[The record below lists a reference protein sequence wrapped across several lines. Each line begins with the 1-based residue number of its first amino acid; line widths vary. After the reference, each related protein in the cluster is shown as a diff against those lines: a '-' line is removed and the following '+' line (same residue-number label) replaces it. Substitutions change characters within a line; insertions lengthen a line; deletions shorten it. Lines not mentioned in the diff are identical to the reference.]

1 MFTLN
6 VPPLV
11 WGLTIAG
18 ILAVIA
24 ADLFLIHRNDTREFT
39 TRRAA
44 FWSAVYI
51 GLAVLF
57 GIGVW
62 LFAGGRYA
70 GEYFGGFV
78 TEKSL
83 SVDNLFV
90 FMVILARFA
99 VPKQAQHAVL
109 MAGIV
114 IALVLR
120 GLFIAVGAAAI
131 STFTWVFFVFGAFL
145 LWTAIGLVRGGAEDE
160 EFKENRLLRWA
171 RRVIPASE
179 EYDGSRFVTRA
190 GGRRLM
196 TPMAIVMIAI
206 GSTDVLF
213 ALDSIPA
220 IFGLTTE
227 PYLVFTANAF
237 ALMGLVQLYFLIG
250 GLTDRLVY
258 LAHGL
263 AFILG
268 FIGVKL
274 IFHALHEYG
283 VAWAPDIPIW
293 LSLAVIAGTLAAT
306 TAASLAAGRRPAR
319 SGLREPLREI
329 GADRADAEKGGG
341 EKGGADEP
349 GAVASRADGPDAA
362 ATRGG

>member
-1 MFTLN
+1 MSVT
-6 VPPLV
+6 PWV
-11 WGLTIAG
+11 WALTIAG

-44 FWSAVYI
+44 FWSVVYL

-57 GIGVW
+57 GLGVW
-62 LFAGGRYA
+62 VFAGGRYA

-99 VPKQAQHAVL
+99 VPKQAQHTVL

-114 IALVLR
+114 IALLLR

-145 LWTAIGLVRGGAEDE
+145 IWTAFGLVRGGGEEE
-160 EFKENRLLRWA
+160 EFEENVLLRWA
-171 RRVIPASE
+171 RRVLPTSD
-179 EYDGSRFVTRA
+179 EYDGSRFVARRD
-190 GGRRLM
+190 GRRLL
-196 TPMAIVMIAI
+196 TPMAVVMIAI

-237 ALMGLVQLYFLIG
+237 ALMGLVQLYFLLG

-258 LAHGL
+258 LGHGL

-268 FIGVKL
+268 FIGLKL

-283 VAWAPDIPIW
+283 AAWAPEIPIW

-306 TAASLAAGRRPAR
+306 TVASLAAGRRA
-319 SGLREPLREI
+319 SAKGMHEPLHEIEVDEAGAPAARE
-329 GADRADAEKGGG
+329 G
-341 EKGGADEP
+341 
-349 GAVASRADGPDAA
+349 
-362 ATRGG
+362 

>member
-1 MFTLN
+1 MS
-6 VPPLV
+6 VSPLV
-11 WGLTIAG
+11 WGLTIAA

-57 GIGVW
+57 GVGVW

-99 VPKQAQHAVL
+99 VPKHAQHTVL

-114 IALVLR
+114 IALLLR

-131 STFTWVFFVFGAFL
+131 STFTWVFFIFGAFL
-145 LWTAIGLVRGGAEDE
+145 IWTAIGLVRGGDED
-160 EFKENRLLRWA
+160 EFKENALLRWA
-171 RRVIPASE
+171 KRIIPTAE
-179 EYDGSRFVTRA
+179 EYDGSRFTTKR
-190 GGRRLM
+190 GGRRLF
-196 TPMAIVMIAI
+196 TPLAIVMIAI

-237 ALMGLVQLYFLIG
+237 ALMGLVQLYFLLG

-258 LAHGL
+258 LGHGL

-274 IFHALHEYG
+274 VLHALHEYG
-283 VAWAPDIPIW
+283 VSWAPDIPIW
-293 LSLAVIAGTLAAT
+293 VSLAVIAGTLVAT
-306 TAASLAAGRRPAR
+306 TVASLAAGGRAPAA
-319 SGLREPLREI
+319 
-329 GADRADAEKGGG
+329 GASTSNEAVDAADA
-341 EKGGADEP
+341 
-349 GAVASRADGPDAA
+349 DAA
-362 ATRGG
+362 ATRDA

>member
-1 MFTLN
+1 MS
-6 VPPLV
+6 VSPLV
-11 WGLTIAG
+11 WGLTIAA
-18 ILAVIA
+18 ILAIIA

-44 FWSAVYI
+44 FWSVVYI

-57 GIGVW
+57 GLGVW
-62 LFAGGRYA
+62 AFSGGEHA
-70 GEYFGGFV
+70 AQYFGGFV
-78 TEKSL
+78 MEKSL

-99 VPKQAQHAVL
+99 VPKHAQHTVL

-120 GLFIAVGAAAI
+120 GAFIAVGAAAI
-131 STFTWVFFVFGAFL
+131 ATFTWVFFLFGAFL
-145 LWTAIGLVRGGAEDE
+145 IWTAIGLVRGGDED
-160 EFKENRLLRWA
+160 EFKENALLRWA
-171 RRVIPASE
+171 KRVIPTSD
-179 EYDGSRFVTRA
+179 EYDGSRFLTRRN
-190 GGRRLM
+190 GRRLI

-237 ALMGLVQLYFLIG
+237 ALMGLVQLYFLLG
-250 GLTDRLVY
+250 GLADRLVY
-258 LAHGL
+258 LGHGL

-274 IFHALHEYG
+274 ILHALHEYG
-283 VAWAPDIPIW
+283 VGWAPDIPIW
-293 LSLAVIAGTLAAT
+293 LSLAVIAGTLTAT
-306 TAASLAAGRRPAR
+306 AVASLTAGRRP
-319 SGLREPLREI
+319 SREPLPKAEPAA
-329 GADRADAEKGGG
+329 GAES
-341 EKGGADEP
+341 P
-349 GAVASRADGPDAA
+349 
-362 ATRGG
+362 ATREG

>member
-1 MFTLN
+1 MH
-6 VPPLV
+6 VAPWV
-11 WGLTIAG
+11 WALTIVG
-18 ILAVIA
+18 ILAVILT
-24 ADLFLIHRNDTREFT
+24 DLLVIHRNDTREFT

-51 GLAVLF
+51 GLAVAF
-57 GIGVW
+57 GLGVW
-62 LFAGGRYA
+62 IFWDGTHAA
-70 GEYFGGFV
+70 QYFGGFV

-99 VPKQAQHAVL
+99 VPKHAQHTVL

-120 GLFIAVGAAAI
+120 GVFIAVGAAAL
-131 STFTWVFFVFGAFL
+131 STFTWVFFLFGAFL
-145 LWTAIGLVRGGAEDE
+145 IWTAIGLVRHGDEDA
-160 EFKENRLLRWA
+160 EFKENFLLRWVKRA
-171 RRVIPASE
+171 VPTTEDYQGNKAVVRR
-179 EYDGSRFVTRA
+179 
-190 GGRRLM
+190 GGKLVA
-196 TPMAIVMIAI
+196 TPLLIVMIAI

-237 ALMGLVQLYFLIG
+237 ALMGLVQLYFLLD

-258 LAHGL
+258 LGHGL

-283 VAWAPDIPIW
+283 AHWAPDISTW
-293 LSLAVIAGTLAAT
+293 LSLAVIAGTLVAT
-306 TAASLAAGRRPAR
+306 TAASLASSKNPAR
-319 SGLREPLREI
+319 VPVP
-329 GADRADAEKGGG
+329 AAG
-341 EKGGADEP
+341 EDESA
-349 GAVASRADGPDAA
+349 GERA
-362 ATRGG
+362 ATGERRD

>member
-1 MFTLN
+1 MHVSPWVWALTL
-6 VPPLV
+6 
-11 WGLTIAG
+11 AG

-51 GLAVLF
+51 GLAVAF
-57 GIGVW
+57 GLGVW
-62 LFAGGRYA
+62 AFSGGEHA
-70 GEYFGGFV
+70 AQYFGGFV

-99 VPKQAQHAVL
+99 VPRHAQHTVL

-120 GLFIAVGAAAI
+120 GAFIAVGAAAI
-131 STFTWVFFVFGAFL
+131 ATFTWVFFIFGAFL
-145 LWTAIGLVRGGAEDE
+145 IWTAYGLVRGGDED
-160 EFKENRLLRWA
+160 EFKENALLRA
-171 RRVIPASE
+171 AKRIIPTTD
-179 EYDGSRFVTRA
+179 EYDGTRFLTRGG
-190 GGRRLM
+190 GGRRAV
-196 TPMAIVMIAI
+196 TPLFIVMIAI

-237 ALMGLVQLYFLIG
+237 ALMGLVQLYFLLG

-258 LAHGL
+258 LGHGL

-283 VAWAPDIPIW
+283 VAWAPDVPIW

-306 TAASLAAGRRPAR
+306 TAASLAAGRRNPAR
-319 SGLREPLREI
+319 PAPAAVERS
-329 GADRADAEKGGG
+329 AEAAGGH
-341 EKGGADEP
+341 E
-349 GAVASRADGPDAA
+349 PDAA
-362 ATRGG
+362 PRRG

>member
-1 MFTLN
+1 MS

-11 WGLTIAG
+11 WALTIAG
-18 ILAVIA
+18 ILAIIA

-44 FWSAVYI
+44 FWSTVYI
-51 GLAVLF
+51 GLAALF
-57 GIGVW
+57 GLGVW
-62 LFAGGRYA
+62 AFSGGEHA
-70 GEYFGGFV
+70 AEYFGGFV

-90 FMVILARFA
+90 FMVILTRFA
-99 VPKQAQHAVL
+99 VPKHAQHTVL

-120 GLFIAVGAAAI
+120 GIFIAVGAAAI
-131 STFTWVFFVFGAFL
+131 ATFTWVFFIFGAFL
-145 LWTAIGLVRGGAEDE
+145 IWTAIGLVRGGDED
-160 EFKENRLLRWA
+160 EFKENALLRWA
-171 RRVIPASE
+171 KRVIPTSD
-179 EYDGSRFVTRA
+179 EYDGSRFVTRRS
-190 GGRRLM
+190 GRRLV

-237 ALMGLVQLYFLIG
+237 ALMGLVQLYFLLG

-258 LAHGL
+258 LGHGL

-283 VAWAPDIPIW
+283 VAWAPEVPIW

-306 TAASLAAGRRPAR
+306 TVASLAAGPKR
-319 SGLREPLREI
+319 SGGKPAVTGPAAEP
-329 GADRADAEKGGG
+329 AAETT
-341 EKGGADEP
+341 
-349 GAVASRADGPDAA
+349 RDG
-362 ATRGG
+362 

>member
-1 MFTLN
+1 MS
-6 VPPLV
+6 VSPLV
-11 WGLTIAG
+11 WVLTIAG

-24 ADLFLIHRNDTREFT
+24 ADLFVIHRNDTREFT

-62 LFAGGRYA
+62 AFSGGRYA
-70 GEYFGGFV
+70 AEYFGGFV

-99 VPKQAQHAVL
+99 VPKQAQHTVL

-114 IALVLR
+114 IALLLR
-120 GLFIAVGAAAI
+120 GAFIAVGAAAI
-131 STFTWVFFVFGAFL
+131 STFTWVFFIFGAFL
-145 LWTAIGLVRGGAEDE
+145 VWTAIGLVRGGDED
-160 EFKENRLLRWA
+160 EFKENALLRWA
-171 RRVIPASE
+171 KRVVPTSD
-179 EYDGSRFVTRA
+179 EYHGTRFLARAA
-190 GGRRLM
+190 GGRRML
-196 TPMAIVMIAI
+196 TPLAIVMIAI

-237 ALMGLVQLYFLIG
+237 ALMGLVQLFFLLG

-274 IFHALHEYG
+274 ILHALHEYG
-283 VAWAPDIPIW
+283 VGWAPDIPIW
-293 LSLAVIAGTLAAT
+293 LSLAVIAGTLVAT
-306 TAASLAAGRRPAR
+306 TVASLAAGRRS
-319 SGLREPLREI
+319 SG
-329 GADRADAEKGGG
+329 GAALERADDAGTRAE
-341 EKGGADEP
+341 
-349 GAVASRADGPDAA
+349 
-362 ATRGG
+362 

>member
-1 MFTLN
+1 VWILTL
-6 VPPLV
+6 
-11 WGLTIAG
+11 AG

-24 ADLFLIHRNDTREFT
+24 ADLLVIHRNDTREFT

-57 GIGVW
+57 GLGVW
-62 LFAGGRYA
+62 LFSGGQHA
-70 GEYFGGFV
+70 AQYFGGFV

-90 FMVILARFA
+90 FMVILTRFA
-99 VPKQAQHAVL
+99 VPKHAQHTVL

-120 GLFIAVGAAAI
+120 GAFIAVGAAAI
-131 STFTWVFFVFGAFL
+131 STFTWVFFIFGAFL
-145 LWTAIGLVRGGAEDE
+145 LWTAYGLVRGGDDD
-160 EFKENRLLRWA
+160 EFKENAVLRWA
-171 RRVIPASE
+171 KRVIPTSDD
-179 EYDGSRFVTRA
+179 YDGSRFLTRR
-190 GGRRLM
+190 GGRRMVTPLM
-196 TPMAIVMIAI
+196 IVMIAI

-237 ALMGLVQLYFLIG
+237 ALMGLVQLYFLLG

-258 LAHGL
+258 LGHGL

-283 VAWAPDIPIW
+283 VAWAPDVPIW

-306 TAASLAAGRRPAR
+306 TVASLTVGGRPRGAADQGRDEPA
-319 SGLREPLREI
+319 GQI
-329 GADRADAEKGGG
+329 AGGG
-341 EKGGADEP
+341 AR
-349 GAVASRADGPDAA
+349 ASEGSER
-362 ATRGG
+362 

>member
-1 MFTLN
+1 MS
-6 VPPLV
+6 VSPLV

-24 ADLFLIHRNDTREFT
+24 TDLFLIHRNDTREFT

-44 FWSAVYI
+44 FWSTIYI
-51 GLAVLF
+51 GLAVAF
-57 GIGVW
+57 GVGVW

-99 VPKQAQHAVL
+99 VPKQAQHTVL

-114 IALVLR
+114 IALLLR

-131 STFTWVFFVFGAFL
+131 STFTWVFFLFGAFL
-145 LWTAIGLVRGGAEDE
+145 IWTAIGLVRGDDEDE
-160 EFKENRLLRWA
+160 VNENALLRWA
-171 RRVIPASE
+171 KRVIPTSD
-179 EYDGSRFVTRA
+179 EYDGSRFTTKQ
-190 GGRRLM
+190 GGRRLL

-237 ALMGLVQLYFLIG
+237 ALMGLVQLYFLLG

-283 VAWAPDIPIW
+283 VAWAPEIPIW
-293 LSLAVIAGTLAAT
+293 LSLGVIAGTLVAT
-306 TAASLAAGRRPAR
+306 TVASLAV
-319 SGLREPLREI
+319 
-329 GADRADAEKGGG
+329 GGG
-341 EKGGADEP
+341 KSGKAAEGAPAEA
-349 GAVASRADGPDAA
+349 GAAERDAA
-362 ATRGG
+362 ATRES

>member
-1 MFTLN
+1 MS
-6 VPPLV
+6 VSPLI
-11 WGLTIAG
+11 WSLTIAG

-44 FWSAVYI
+44 FWSGIYI

-62 LFAGGRYA
+62 AFAGGRYA

-90 FMVILARFA
+90 FMVILTRFA
-99 VPKQAQHAVL
+99 VPRHAQHTVL

-131 STFTWVFFVFGAFL
+131 ATFTWVFFIFGAFL
-145 LWTAIGLVRGGAEDE
+145 IWTAIGLVRGGDED
-160 EFKENRLLRWA
+160 EFKENGLLRWA
-171 RRVIPASE
+171 KRVIPTSDD
-179 EYDGSRFVTRA
+179 YDGARFLTRES
-190 GGRRLM
+190 GRRVV

-237 ALMGLVQLYFLIG
+237 ALMGLVQLYFLLG

-274 IFHALHEYG
+274 ILHALHEYG
-283 VAWAPDIPIW
+283 AGWAPEIPIW

-306 TAASLAAGRRPAR
+306 TVASLAVGPKR
-319 SGLREPLREI
+319 SK
-329 GADRADAEKGGG
+329 DAKAAEGS
-341 EKGGADEP
+341 EQ
-349 GAVASRADGPDAA
+349 DAA
-362 ATRGG
+362 AAREG

>member
-1 MFTLN
+1 
-6 VPPLV
+6 LV
-11 WGLTIAG
+11 WALTIAG
-18 ILAVIA
+18 ILAIIA

-44 FWSAVYI
+44 YWSTIYI
-51 GLAVLF
+51 GLAALF
-57 GIGVW
+57 GLGVW
-62 LFAGGRYA
+62 AFSGGRYA
-70 GEYFGGFV
+70 AEYYGGFV

-90 FMVILARFA
+90 FMVILTRFA
-99 VPKQAQHAVL
+99 VPKNAQHTVL

-120 GLFIAVGAAAI
+120 GVFIAVGAAAI
-131 STFTWVFFVFGAFL
+131 ATFTWVFFIFGAFL
-145 LWTAIGLVRGGAEDE
+145 IWTAIGLVRGGDEDE
-160 EFKENRLLRWA
+160 FNENALLRWA
-171 RRVIPASE
+171 KRVIPTSD
-179 EYDGSRFVTRA
+179 EYDGSRFVTRKA
-190 GGRRLM
+190 GRRLV

-237 ALMGLVQLYFLIG
+237 ALMGLVQLYFLLG

-258 LAHGL
+258 LGHGL

-283 VAWAPDIPIW
+283 VTWAPEVPIW

-306 TAASLAAGRRPAR
+306 TVASLAAGPKRAGDRPAVP
-319 SGLREPLREI
+319 EP
-329 GADRADAEKGGG
+329 AAE
-341 EKGGADEP
+341 P
-349 GAVASRADGPDAA
+349 TRDG
-362 ATRGG
+362 

>member
-1 MFTLN
+1 
-6 VPPLV
+6 LV
-11 WGLTIAG
+11 WALTIAG
-18 ILAVIA
+18 ILAIIA

-44 FWSAVYI
+44 YWSTIYI
-51 GLAVLF
+51 GLAALF
-57 GIGVW
+57 GLGVW
-62 LFAGGRYA
+62 AVSGGRYA
-70 GEYFGGFV
+70 AEYYGGFV

-90 FMVILARFA
+90 FMVILTRFA
-99 VPKQAQHAVL
+99 VPKNAQHTVL

-120 GLFIAVGAAAI
+120 GVFIAVGAAAI
-131 STFTWVFFVFGAFL
+131 ATFTWVFFIFGAFL
-145 LWTAIGLVRGGAEDE
+145 IWTAIGLVRGGDEDD
-160 EFKENRLLRWA
+160 FNENALLRWA
-171 RRVIPASE
+171 KRVIPTSE
-179 EYDGSRFVTRA
+179 EYDGSRFVTRKA
-190 GGRRLM
+190 GRRLV

-237 ALMGLVQLYFLIG
+237 ALMGLVQLYFLLG

-258 LAHGL
+258 LGHGL

-283 VAWAPDIPIW
+283 VTWAPEVPIW

-306 TAASLAAGRRPAR
+306 TVASLAAGPKRSGDRPAVQ
-319 SGLREPLREI
+319 EP
-329 GADRADAEKGGG
+329 AAE
-341 EKGGADEP
+341 
-349 GAVASRADGPDAA
+349 
-362 ATRGG
+362 ATRDG

>member
-1 MFTLN
+1 VFVVH
-6 VPPLV
+6 VPFWV
-11 WGLTIAG
+11 WALTVIG

-24 ADLFLIHRNDTREFT
+24 ADLFVIHRGEQREFT
-39 TRRAA
+39 TRRAT

-51 GLAVLF
+51 GLAIAF

-62 LFAGGRYA
+62 VFSGARYA

-90 FMVILARFA
+90 FMVILTRFA
-99 VPKQAQHAVL
+99 VPKHAQHTVL

-120 GLFIAVGAAAI
+120 AVFIAAGAAALHA
-131 STFTWVFFVFGAFL
+131 FTWVFIIFGVFL
-145 LWTAIGLVRGGAEDE
+145 VWTAIGLVRDHGKE
-160 EFKENRLLRWA
+160 ERYEENFLMRWA
-171 RRVIPASE
+171 RRVLPTSDD
-179 EYDGSRFVTRA
+179 YDGDRIVTRVD
-190 GGRRLM
+190 GRRLF
-196 TPMAIVMIAI
+196 TPLFLVIVAI
-206 GSTDVLF
+206 GSTDVMF

-237 ALMGLVQLYFLIG
+237 ALMGLVQLYFLLG
-250 GLTDRLVY
+250 GLAARLVY
-258 LAHGL
+258 LGHGL

-274 IFHALHEYG
+274 VLHALHEYG
-283 VAWAPDIPIW
+283 LSWAPDIPIW
-293 LSLAVIAGTLAAT
+293 LSLSVIAGALVVT
-306 TAASLAAGRRPAR
+306 TVASLAASGR
-319 SGLREPLREI
+319 
-329 GADRADAEKGGG
+329 GGG
-341 EKGGADEP
+341 
-349 GAVASRADGPDAA
+349 AA
-362 ATRGG
+362 APAKADVSET

>member
-1 MFTLN
+1 MS
-6 VPPLV
+6 VSPLV
-11 WGLTIAG
+11 WGATIAV
-18 ILAVIA
+18 ILAIIA

-44 FWSAVYI
+44 FWSVVYI

-57 GIGVW
+57 GLGVW
-62 LFAGGRYA
+62 LFSGGEYA
-70 GEYFGGFV
+70 AQYFGGFV

-99 VPKQAQHAVL
+99 VPKHAQHTVL

-120 GLFIAVGAAAI
+120 GAFIAVGAAAI
-131 STFTWVFFVFGAFL
+131 STFTWVFFIFGAFL
-145 LWTAIGLVRGGAEDE
+145 IWTAIGLVRGGDED
-160 EFKENRLLRWA
+160 EFKENALLRWA
-171 RRVIPASE
+171 KRVIPTSE
-179 EYDGSRFVTRA
+179 EYDGSRFTTRK
-190 GGRRLM
+190 GGRRVV

-237 ALMGLVQLYFLIG
+237 ALMGLVQLYFLLG

-258 LAHGL
+258 LGHGL

-274 IFHALHEYG
+274 VLHALHEYG
-283 VAWAPDIPIW
+283 VGWAPDIPIW
-293 LSLAVIAGTLAAT
+293 LSLAVIAGTLVAT
-306 TAASLAAGRRPAR
+306 TVASLAAGPKR
-319 SGLREPLREI
+319 SGEPL
-329 GADRADAEKGGG
+329 AKAE
-341 EKGGADEP
+341 P
-349 GAVASRADGPDAA
+349 AA
-362 ATRGG
+362 ETETGATREG

>member
-1 MFTLN
+1 MS
-6 VPPLV
+6 VSPLV
-11 WGLTIAG
+11 WGLTIAA
-18 ILAVIA
+18 ILAIIA

-44 FWSAVYI
+44 FWSVVYI
-51 GLAVLF
+51 GLAALF
-57 GIGVW
+57 GLGVW
-62 LFAGGRYA
+62 AFSGGEYA
-70 GEYFGGFV
+70 AQYFGGFV
-78 TEKSL
+78 MEKSL

-99 VPKQAQHAVL
+99 VPKHAQHTVL

-120 GLFIAVGAAAI
+120 GAFIAVGAAAI
-131 STFTWVFFVFGAFL
+131 ATFTWVFFLFGAFL
-145 LWTAIGLVRGGAEDE
+145 IWTAIGLVRGGDED
-160 EFKENRLLRWA
+160 EFKENALLRWA
-171 RRVIPASE
+171 KRVIPTSE
-179 EYDGSRFVTRA
+179 EYDGSRFLTRRN
-190 GGRRLM
+190 GRRLV

-227 PYLVFTANAF
+227 AYLVFTANAF
-237 ALMGLVQLYFLIG
+237 ALMGLVQLYFLLG
-250 GLTDRLVY
+250 GLADRLVY
-258 LAHGL
+258 LGHGL

-274 IFHALHEYG
+274 ILHALHEYG
-283 VAWAPDIPIW
+283 AGWAPDIPIW

-306 TAASLAAGRRPAR
+306 AVASLAAGRRP
-319 SGLREPLREI
+319 SREPLPK
-329 GADRADAEKGGG
+329 AE
-341 EKGGADEP
+341 P
-349 GAVASRADGPDAA
+349 AA
-362 ATRGG
+362 EAETRATREG

>member
-1 MFTLN
+1 MS
-6 VPPLV
+6 VSPLV
-11 WGLTIAG
+11 WGLTIAA
-18 ILAVIA
+18 ILAIIA

-44 FWSAVYI
+44 FWSVVYI
-51 GLAVLF
+51 GLAALF
-57 GIGVW
+57 GLGVW
-62 LFAGGRYA
+62 AFSGGEYA
-70 GEYFGGFV
+70 AQYFGGFV
-78 TEKSL
+78 MEKSL

-99 VPKQAQHAVL
+99 VPKHAQHTVL

-120 GLFIAVGAAAI
+120 GAFIAVGAAAI
-131 STFTWVFFVFGAFL
+131 ATFTWVFFLFGAFL
-145 LWTAIGLVRGGAEDE
+145 IWTAIGLVRGGDED
-160 EFKENRLLRWA
+160 EFKENALLRWA
-171 RRVIPASE
+171 KRVIPTSE
-179 EYDGSRFVTRA
+179 EYDGSRFLTRRN
-190 GGRRLM
+190 GRRLV

-227 PYLVFTANAF
+227 AYLVFTANAF
-237 ALMGLVQLYFLIG
+237 ALMGLVQLYFLLG
-250 GLTDRLVY
+250 GLADRLVY
-258 LAHGL
+258 LGHGL

-274 IFHALHEYG
+274 ILHALHEYG
-283 VAWAPDIPIW
+283 AGWAPDIPIW

-306 TAASLAAGRRPAR
+306 AVASLAAGRRP
-319 SGLREPLREI
+319 SGEPLPK
-329 GADRADAEKGGG
+329 AE
-341 EKGGADEP
+341 P
-349 GAVASRADGPDAA
+349 AA
-362 ATRGG
+362 EAETRATREG

>member
-1 MFTLN
+1 LSVAPWVWILTL
-6 VPPLV
+6 
-11 WGLTIAG
+11 AG
-18 ILAVIA
+18 IFAVIA
-24 ADLFLIHRNDTREFT
+24 ADLLVIHRNDTREFT

-57 GIGVW
+57 GLGVW
-62 LFAGGRYA
+62 AFSGGQHA
-70 GEYFGGFV
+70 AQYFGGFV

-90 FMVILARFA
+90 FMVILTRFA
-99 VPKQAQHAVL
+99 VPRHAQHTVL

-120 GLFIAVGAAAI
+120 GAFIAVGAAAI
-131 STFTWVFFVFGAFL
+131 STFTWVFFIFGAFL
-145 LWTAIGLVRGGAEDE
+145 LWTAYGLVRGGDDDE
-160 EFKENRLLRWA
+160 YKENALLRWA
-171 RRVIPASE
+171 KRVIPTSDD
-179 EYDGSRFVTRA
+179 YDGSRFLTRR
-190 GGRRLM
+190 GGRRMVTPLM
-196 TPMAIVMIAI
+196 IVMIAI

-237 ALMGLVQLYFLIG
+237 ALMGLVQLYFLLG

-258 LAHGL
+258 LGHGL

-283 VAWAPDIPIW
+283 VAWAPDVPIW

-306 TAASLAAGRRPAR
+306 TVASLAVGGRARGAADQGGDEPAGQVEA
-319 SGLREPLREI
+319 G
-329 GADRADAEKGGG
+329 DAE
-341 EKGGADEP
+341 
-349 GAVASRADGPDAA
+349 ASRVSE
-362 ATRGG
+362 R

>member
-1 MFTLN
+1 MSVSPWVWALTL
-6 VPPLV
+6 
-11 WGLTIAG
+11 AG

-44 FWSAVYI
+44 FWSVVYI

-62 LFAGGRYA
+62 AFSS
-70 GEYFGGFV
+70 GEHAAQYFGGFV

-90 FMVILARFA
+90 FMVILTRFA
-99 VPKQAQHAVL
+99 VPKHAQHTVL

-120 GLFIAVGAAAI
+120 GVFIAVGAAAI
-131 STFTWVFFVFGAFL
+131 ATFTWVFFIFGAFL
-145 LWTAIGLVRGGAEDE
+145 IWTAYGLVRGGDEDD
-160 EFKENRLLRWA
+160 FKENALLRWA
-171 RRVIPASE
+171 KRVIPTSE
-179 EYDGSRFVTRA
+179 EYDGGRFLTRRD
-190 GGRRLM
+190 GRRAVTPLM
-196 TPMAIVMIAI
+196 IVMIAI

-237 ALMGLVQLYFLIG
+237 ALMGLVQLYFLLG
-250 GLTDRLVY
+250 GLAERLVY
-258 LAHGL
+258 LGHGL

-274 IFHALHEYG
+274 ILHALHEYG
-283 VAWAPDIPIW
+283 AGWAPEIPIW

-306 TAASLAAGRRPAR
+306 TVASLAAGRRPGGR
-319 SGLREPLREI
+319 SDLRE
-329 GADRADAEKGGG
+329 
-341 EKGGADEP
+341 
-349 GAVASRADGPDAA
+349 DAA
-362 ATRGG
+362 AAEPAAEAPGKLP

>member
-1 MFTLN
+1 MS

-11 WGLTIAG
+11 WAFTIAG
-18 ILAVIA
+18 ILAIIA

-44 FWSAVYI
+44 FWSTVYI
-51 GLAVLF
+51 GLAALF
-57 GIGVW
+57 GLGVW
-62 LFAGGRYA
+62 AFSGGEHA
-70 GEYFGGFV
+70 AEYFGGFV

-90 FMVILARFA
+90 FMVILTRFA
-99 VPKQAQHAVL
+99 VPKHAQHTVL

-120 GLFIAVGAAAI
+120 GIFIAVGAAAI
-131 STFTWVFFVFGAFL
+131 ATFTWVFFIFGAFL
-145 LWTAIGLVRGGAEDE
+145 IWTAIGLVRGGDED
-160 EFKENRLLRWA
+160 EFKENALLRWA
-171 RRVIPASE
+171 KRVIPTSD
-179 EYDGSRFVTRA
+179 EYDGSRFVTRRS
-190 GGRRLM
+190 GRRLV

-237 ALMGLVQLYFLIG
+237 ALMGLVQLYFLLG

-258 LAHGL
+258 LGHGL

-283 VAWAPDIPIW
+283 VGWAPEVPIW

-306 TAASLAAGRRPAR
+306 TVASLAAGPKR
-319 SGLREPLREI
+319 SGGKPAVTGPAAEP
-329 GADRADAEKGGG
+329 AAETT
-341 EKGGADEP
+341 
-349 GAVASRADGPDAA
+349 RDG
-362 ATRGG
+362 

>member
-1 MFTLN
+1 MT
-6 VPPLV
+6 VSPLV
-11 WGLTIAG
+11 WLLTIVG

-39 TRRAA
+39 PRRAA
-44 FWSAVYI
+44 FWSAIYL
-51 GLAVLF
+51 GLAVAF
-57 GIGVW
+57 GLGVW
-62 LFAGGRYA
+62 AFSGGEYA
-70 GEYFGGFV
+70 AQYFGGFV

-99 VPKQAQHAVL
+99 VPKHSQHTVL

-114 IALVLR
+114 IALLLR
-120 GLFIAVGAAAI
+120 GLFIAVGAAALAA
-131 STFTWVFFVFGAFL
+131 FTWIFFIFGAFL
-145 LWTAIGLVRGGAEDE
+145 IWTAYGLVRGGDEDE
-160 EFKENRLLRWA
+160 FNENRLLRWA
-171 RRVIPASE
+171 KRVLPTTEDYSGNRLLTRR
-179 EYDGSRFVTRA
+179 
-190 GGRRLM
+190 GGRLM
-196 TPMAIVMIAI
+196 VTPLFIVMIAI

-237 ALMGLVQLYFLIG
+237 ALMGLVQLFFLLG

-258 LAHGL
+258 LGHGL

-274 IFHALHEYG
+274 VLHALHEYG
-283 VAWAPDIPIW
+283 VAWAPAVPIW
-293 LSLAVIAGTLAAT
+293 LSLAVIAGTLVAT
-306 TAASLAAGRRPAR
+306 TVASLTIGRRNSDADPKKSEDVVSR
-319 SGLREPLREI
+319 TPESGDL
-329 GADRADAEKGGG
+329 
-341 EKGGADEP
+341 
-349 GAVASRADGPDAA
+349 
-362 ATRGG
+362 

>member
-1 MFTLN
+1 MS
-6 VPPLV
+6 PLV
-11 WGLTIAG
+11 WGLTLAG

-44 FWSAVYI
+44 FWSTIYI
-51 GLAVLF
+51 GLAVAF
-57 GIGVW
+57 GVGVW
-62 LFAGGRYA
+62 IFAGGRYA

-99 VPKQAQHAVL
+99 VPKQAQHTVL

-114 IALVLR
+114 IALLLR

-131 STFTWVFFVFGAFL
+131 STFTWVFFLFGAFL
-145 LWTAIGLVRGGAEDE
+145 IWTAIGLVRGDDED
-160 EFKENRLLRWA
+160 EFKENALLRWA
-171 RRVIPASE
+171 KRVIPTSD
-179 EYDGSRFVTRA
+179 EYDGARFTTRR
-190 GGRRLM
+190 GGRRLI

-237 ALMGLVQLYFLIG
+237 ALMGLVQLYFLLG

-283 VAWAPDIPIW
+283 VAWAPEIPIW
-293 LSLAVIAGTLAAT
+293 LSLAVIAGTLTAT
-306 TAASLAAGRRPAR
+306 TVASLAV
-319 SGLREPLREI
+319 
-329 GADRADAEKGGG
+329 GGG
-341 EKGGADEP
+341 KAAKAGEGAPE
-349 GAVASRADGPDAA
+349 VAAETGEAERDAA
-362 ATRGG
+362 ATRES